1 MFLLKLQANVLNHA
15 VTLLLID
22 WYQYH
27 PLLLFDCLS
36 LEEQS
41 HTLSG
46 LNLPYY
52 LVGVS
57 PYSTSPIPLAE
68 HLLLLR

>member
-1 MFLLKLQANVLNHA
+1 
-15 VTLLLID
+15 
-22 WYQYH
+22 
-27 PLLLFDCLS
+27 

-46 LNLPYY
+46 SNLPYH